1 MIELSLRIMT
11 NGTRGPLVIDN
22 LAFTPKA
29 FWRIDQ
35 FRQAT
40 GETLIPGQ
48 VVVFNADDAIDRK
61 GRVILTV
68 NTFNGRDRNKVDK
81 YVVEPKAASQSASVR
96 SQPVTVSKSSTNSA
110 SAEEQ
115 ADDIPY

>member
-48 VVVFNADDAIDRK
+48 VVVFN
-61 GRVILTV
+61 
-68 NTFNGRDRNKVDK
+68 
-81 YVVEPKAASQSASVR
+81 P
-96 SQPVTVSKSSTNSA
+96 SSTV
-110 SAEEQ
+110 
-115 ADDIPY
+115 

>member
-1 MIELSLRIMT
+1 MIELLLRIMT
-11 NGTRGPLVIDN
+11 NGTKGPLVIDN
-22 LAFTPKA
+22 LVFTPKA

-68 NTFNGRDRNKVDK
+68 DSFNGRDRNKVAK
-81 YVVEPKAASQSASVR
+81 YVVEPGTANQSSSIR
-96 SQPVTVSKSSTNSA
+96 GQPLVVSKSSTNST
-110 SAEEQ
+110 SANEE

>member
-11 NGTRGPLVIDN
+11 NGTKGPLITDN
-22 LAFTPKA
+22 LVFTPKA

-40 GETLIPGQ
+40 GETLVPGEE
-48 VVVFNADDAIDRK
+48 VVFNADDAIDRK

-68 NTFNGRDRNKVDK
+68 DSFNGRDRNKVAK
-81 YVVEPKAASQSASVR
+81 YVVEPNTASQSLSVTR
-96 SQPVTVSKSSTNSA
+96 QSVTASKSSTNSA
-110 SAEEQ
+110 SANEQ
-115 ADDIPY
+115 LDEIPY